1 MNNYYFTGVFEPD
14 FNVSGI
20 VEADSESDARRK
32 VRELGYLVNQ
42 VQLLCD
48 EPVRQEDCDVE
59 TDDMSGSAFPAE
71 ALMNDIVVS
80 YLVSESTGKC
90 APTQDLGTQ
99 HENIGY

>member
-71 ALMNDIVVS
+71 AWKRRSITLAIS
-80 YLVSESTGKC
+80 IWGALSRERHLWRRAAS
-90 APTQDLGTQ
+90 
-99 HENIGY
+99 